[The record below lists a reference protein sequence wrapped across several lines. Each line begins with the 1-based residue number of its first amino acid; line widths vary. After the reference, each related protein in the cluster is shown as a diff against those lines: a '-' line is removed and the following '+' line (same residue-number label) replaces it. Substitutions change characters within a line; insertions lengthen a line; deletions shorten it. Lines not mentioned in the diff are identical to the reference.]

1 MAKKLV
7 TALLTITIIACSS
20 ISIYATDTNI
30 TDTTEAKATATTED
44 SEQTANTTVKV
55 QSMSTKTNSKYK
67 KGLAAYIRKIKSNVS
82 KIIEYGR
89 LFYFKSKEV

>member
-30 TDTTEAKATATTED
+30 TDTTEAKTGPHTQD
-44 SEQTANTTVKV
+44 
-55 QSMSTKTNSKYK
+55 
-67 KGLAAYIRKIKSNVS
+67 
-82 KIIEYGR
+82 
-89 LFYFKSKEV
+89 

>member
-55 QSMSTKTNSKYK
+55 QEHVYK
-67 KGLAAYIRKIKSNVS
+67 NK
-82 KIIEYGR
+82 
-89 LFYFKSKEV
+89 FKV